1 MIKTISI
8 LRHGEAEP
16 MCRED
21 AQRALTDKG
30 LLYSRAAGSS
40 IQQHYQAIGGVEAVF
55 YSPFKRTTQTAQAV
69 REVLPSYVGSD
80 LSASL
85 VCEPATALLGD
96 NTPQRVCEWLDTIAF
111 TNILL
116 VSHQPLV
123 SNCLDWM
130 IKGNDSQRFGESG
143 GYPFYPSTLAV
154 LKTEVVA
161 AGCFEL
167 ETLVHHP

>member
-21 AQRALTDKG
+21 AQRGLTDKG
-30 LLYSRAAGSS
+30 LSYSRAAGSS
-40 IQQHYQAIGGVEAVF
+40 IEQHYQAIGGVDAIF

-69 REVLPSYVGSD
+69 REVLASSAESA
-80 LSASL
+80 LSAPL

-96 NTPQRVCEWLDTIAF
+96 NTPQNVCEWLDSFAF
-111 TNILL
+111 SHIVL

-130 IKGNDSQRFGESG
+130 INGNDSQRFGESG

-154 LKTEVVA
+154 LKTEVIA